1 MSALDKAI
9 IHSKNKGVD
18 EFEIIAIKKNITTV
32 RITDSEI
39 AEIKQNFDKNYGV
52 RIIHQKKITSIQTT
66 NKENILD
73 SIENGLKTTLK
84 LKPREFWKGLPE
96 KKEFTQLEG
105 TFDKKLKAVS

>member
-52 RIIHQKKITSIQTT
+52 RLIHQKKITSLQTT
-66 NKENILD
+66 NIENITD
-73 SIENGLKTTLK
+73 VIDEGLKTTIK
-84 LKPREFWKGLPE
+84 LKPRKFWKGLPH
-96 KKEFTQLEG
+96 KEENLPIQCLITL
-105 TFDKKLKAVS
+105 TT